1 LSPVIAYL
9 VQTVVTLLAVALVAG
24 LILYGARRIG
34 IGRPSGPLE
43 LVGHLPLDGRRAI
56 YLVRVAERVFIVG
69 ASESGLRKLG
79 ELPAE
84 ALPAGAPVAPG
95 FPGALARAMRRSVR
109 PQGGERKRDSAV
121 EPGTREGQP

>member
-1 LSPVIAYL
+1 MSPVAAYL

-56 YLVRVAERVFIVG
+56 YLVRVAERVYIVG

-79 ELPAE
+79 ELPAD
-84 ALPAGAPVAPG
+84 ALPAGAPNPPG
-95 FPGALARAMRRSVR
+95 FPGVLARAMRR
-109 PQGGERKRDSAV
+109 AV
-121 EPGTREGQP
+121 DPGAREGQG